1 MKVPTRS
8 WGYLLPLALTGIL
21 LLSSLSCSSTLVTS
35 TYTPNATA
43 TSPKNVILIGWDGAQ
58 REHVQESLGRGE
70 LPNLKQLA
78 SEGNLAAIDIYRTT
92 DTKAGWTQVL
102 TGYEPEVTGVFSNG
116 RYQPIPKGYTIF
128 ERLEDFFG
136 KDNFITVAV
145 IGKKG
150 HVDDDP
156 PQKRRIKE
164 GDKIEGEVIIEN
176 GIKYQL
182 IPGKPYYNASPTM
195 DVFINGL
202 EEDEKVGAKAI
213 ELIQHYKD
221 KPFFFFVHFAQV
233 DHKGHQ
239 FGESSKEY
247 NDALVSADIW
257 TGKIMQ
263 KLKELNLY
271 DKTLIYVTADHGF
284 DEGQKSH
291 NDAPYV
297 FLGTNDPKVMRRGQR
312 ADITPTILDRF
323 GLDLNKIQPPFD
335 GHPLTKPYQP
345 PLWEPLPSVAESSSQ
360 KSPQS
365 VPMIA
370 THVVVQGKTQVLV
383 FSDSVS
389 HWPCWGRRP

>member
-1 MKVPTRS
+1 MKTLTKIR
-8 WGYLLPLALTGIL
+8 GCLFPLVLSSIL
-21 LLSSLSCSSTLVTS
+21 LLSGFGCSATQDVTPKVAPNLVPDS
-35 TYTPNATA
+35 PA
-43 TSPKNVILIGWDGAQ
+43 TSPRDVIPKVAPTPPAPSLRNVILVGWDGAQ
-58 REHVQESLGRGE
+58 RNHVQESLAKGE

-78 SEGNLAAIDIYRTT
+78 SEGNLVAIDIYRTT
-92 DTKAGWTQVL
+92 DTKAGWTQIL

-116 RYQPIPKGYTIF
+116 RYEPIPKGYTIF
-128 ERLEDFFG
+128 ERLEGFFG

-150 HVDDDP
+150 HVDNDP
-156 PQKRRIKE
+156 PQKRRFKE
-164 GDKIEGEVIIEN
+164 GDRVEGEIVTEN
-176 GIKYQL
+176 GVKYQL
-182 IPGKPYYNASPTM
+182 IPGKPYYNTSPNM
-195 DVFINGL
+195 DIFINGL

-213 ELIQHYKD
+213 ELLQQYKD

-239 FGESSKEY
+239 FGENSREY
-247 NDALVSADIW
+247 NDALISADKW
-257 TGKIMQ
+257 TGNIVQ

-271 DKTLIYVTADHGF
+271 RETLIYVTSDHGF

-323 GLDLNKIQPPFD
+323 GLDLNTIQPPLD

-345 PLWEPLPSVAESSSQ
+345 PNWEP
-360 KSPQS
+360 
-365 VPMIA
+365 
-370 THVVVQGKTQVLV
+370 
-383 FSDSVS
+383 
-389 HWPCWGRRP
+389 R